1 MTPRPTALHPLHEAA
16 GAQFT
21 DFSGWLMPLRY
32 DSDLTEHHL
41 VRNGVGLFDLSHMAE
56 IYATGPDAGAFL
68 DYALSTTH
76 STMEVG
82 RAKYSLLLAAN
93 GGIVDDLVVY
103 RLAEDEFLVVAN
115 AGNRDVA
122 FAELSKRASGF
133 DVEVSD
139 RTDDTVM
146 VALQGPLSERVL
158 RALQGVQ
165 TDVAPDA
172 LGYYRVTRG
181 TFRGTPLLVART
193 GYTGEDGFEL
203 YIDAGHGAELWQ
215 ALLADG
221 AAFDLAPC
229 GLAAR
234 DTLRLEAGMPLYGHE
249 LSLQISP
256 EQAGLGRVV
265 DRSKAD
271 FVGRTP
277 APDSPNA
284 LPVLVGIVAEGRRAA
299 RAGYAVT
306 DVEGNRIGEVTSGV
320 LSPTLGYPIHM
331 AYVDPAFADVDTE
344 VMLDVRGSSLPATIV
359 KLPFYTRRKD

>member
-16 GAQFT
+16 CAQFT

-56 IYATGPDAGAFL
+56 IYATGPDAGVFL

-82 RAKYSLLLAAN
+82 RAKYSLLLAAD

-115 AGNRDVA
+115 AGNREVA
-122 FAELSKRASGF
+122 FAELSQRASGF
-133 DVEVSD
+133 EVEVSD

-146 VALQGPLSERVL
+146 VALQGPLSEKVL
-158 RALQGVQ
+158 QALQGVETQ
-165 TDVAPDA
+165 VAADT

-181 TFRGTPLLVART
+181 TFRGHPLLVART

-203 YIDAGHGAELWQ
+203 YIDAAHGPELWR

-221 AAFDLAPC
+221 GVFDLAPC

-249 LSLQISP
+249 LSLLIKP

-277 APDSPNA
+277 APDTPST

-306 DVEGNRIGEVTSGV
+306 DLEGNPIGEVTSGV

-331 AYVDPAFADVDTE
+331 AYVDPAFAELDTE